1 MYSVLNLLLHIKNY
15 YLIHSCCLFL
25 KSLKGLSVSLDHKP
39 DKVLSI
45 NLCRMREYKYYGIT
59 STTFGTGTH
68 NIRCVEF
75 PGSAFFRLPGK

>member
-1 MYSVLNLLLHIKNY
+1 
-15 YLIHSCCLFL
+15 
-25 KSLKGLSVSLDHKP
+25 
-39 DKVLSI
+39 
-45 NLCRMREYKYYGIT
+45 MRGYKDYGIT